1 MIVEKSLDIKA
12 PAECLK
18 EGSELLQLAYEERG
32 IETHI
37 STDLVVSADAVD
49 FLTQSHRIND

>member
-1 MIVEKSLDIKA
+1 MTVEKRPDIKV
-12 PAECLK
+12 PVDCLK
-18 EGSELLQLAYEERG
+18 EESGLLQLAYEERG

-37 STDLVVSADAVD
+37 SADLVVSTDAVD